1 MSLVPILYES
11 PHLLVINKPGGIVVE
26 RDPHGYPSIE
36 EWALD
41 YLAATVKKP
50 YAGIVH
56 RLDRPVSG
64 VLLIAKKKSVLRE
77 LNRQFEQRSVEKIYL
92 AVVEQVPDET
102 FGTLEHWI
110 SKDQKEKRA
119 IVRPGPAAGAFLCS
133 LSYELRKTLPHGR
146 ALLEVRPHTG
156 KFHQIRV
163 QLAAIGCPIVG
174 DEKYGATSVFRPDAI
189 ALHAWKLGFTDPVSG
204 EQLWVEAPADF

>member
-1 MSLVPILYES
+1 MSLVPVLYES
-11 PHLLVINKPGGIVVE
+11 PHLLAIDKPGGLVVE
-26 RDPHGYPSIE
+26 RDPHGYPSVE
-36 EWALD
+36 EWALE
-41 YLAATVKKP
+41 YLATTVKNP
-50 YAGIVH
+50 YVGIVH

-92 AVVEQVPDET
+92 AVVERVPDET

-110 SKDQKEKRA
+110 GKDQKEKRA
-119 IVRPGPAAGAFLCS
+119 IVKPAPTAGAFACKLE
-133 LSYELRKTLPHGR
+133 YELRKTLPNGR

-163 QLAAIGCPIVG
+163 QLAAVGCPIVG
-174 DEKYGATSVFRPDAI
+174 DEKYGATSSFKPDAI

-204 EQLWVEAPADF
+204 EWIWVEAPVDF